1 LEVEKGVWKK
11 EVREN
16 ASAKDLGPCHRIE
29 RGVCTKK
36 GKGVLL
42 VEGGKGGSTGI
53 CGGSVEERIYLTF
66 QVTLNVTST
75 LCGKKGWHME
85 NGTRLSTYKPVD
97 NKKWVS
103 LTPHHRYTGWSRKE
117 EGVHKTGSEM
127 GIQ

>member
-1 LEVEKGVWKK
+1 MEKGVWKK
-11 EVREN
+11 GVREN
-16 ASAKDLGPCHRIE
+16 ASVKDLGLCHRIE

-42 VEGGKGGSTGI
+42 VEGGKGGSTDI
-53 CGGSVEERIYLTF
+53 CRGSVEERIHLTL
-66 QVTLNVTST
+66 QVTPNVTST
-75 LCGKKGWHME
+75 LCGEKGWHAE

-103 LTPHHRYTGWSRKE
+103 LTSHHRYTGWSRKE
-117 EGVHKTGSEM
+117 EGVHKTRSEI

>member
-1 LEVEKGVWKK
+1 M
-11 EVREN
+11 
-16 ASAKDLGPCHRIE
+16 KDLGPCHRVEKRIH
-29 RGVCTKK
+29 TKK
-36 GKGVLL
+36 GKDVLL

-66 QVTLNVTST
+66 QVTPNVTST

-85 NGTRLSTYKPVD
+85 NGTRLSTYKPVND
-97 NKKWVS
+97 KKWIS

>member
-1 LEVEKGVWKK
+1 MEKGVWKK
-11 EVREN
+11 GVREN
-16 ASAKDLGPCHRIE
+16 ASVKDLGLCHRIE

-66 QVTLNVTST
+66 QVTPNVTST

-85 NGTRLSTYKPVD
+85 NGTRLSTYKPVND
-97 NKKWVS
+97 KKWIS
-103 LTPHHRYTGWSRKE
+103 LTPHHRYTGWSRKK